1 MPASDTLQ
9 FPPSSRPF
17 LDPYLPPLSNDTNED
32 TPTSQEQK
40 KKDGLS
46 RPFTTLTFAT
56 SLDSALSL
64 APGVRTVLS
73 GPHSKAMTHYLRFR
87 HDAILIG
94 VGTANADDPGLNC
107 RIEGAG
113 GYAEEIP
120 ADDNDNNNTQKKGP
134 APDPVIQALTEGA
147 SSDPELKNL
156 MKVVAMSQSSPEQR
170 EIFQS
175 HLDRISDKHAA
186 EEAERIRRQQKTL
199 HQPRPIVVDPK
210 ASWVLHERSKIIQ
223 LVKQGKGKAP
233 YVLVSK
239 TTSPPQKARD
249 ILEKYGGK
257 YIALDPMGSSGDD
270 ACPQHFDWNTI
281 LDVLYTQEK
290 ITSLMIE
297 GGGSIINSLLSE
309 QRYSGLID
317 SVIVTIA
324 PTWLGQGGVVV
335 SPNRRVD
342 ENGCA
347 IPASRLT
354 DVKWYPFGEDVVLCG
369 RILRS

>member
-1 MPASDTLQ
+1 MSASFPPDTLH
-9 FPPSSRPF
+9 FPPLSRPF
-17 LDPYLPPLSNDTNED
+17 LDPYLPPLSDDKHNDTATER
-32 TPTSQEQK
+32 EEK
-40 KKDGLS
+40 KENGLS

-56 SLDSALSL
+56 SLDSSLSL
-64 APGVRTVLS
+64 APGVRTILS

-113 GYAEEIP
+113 GYEEVIH
-120 ADDNDNNNTQKKGP
+120 ADAADAPQKED
-134 APDPVIQALTEGA
+134 AP
-147 SSDPELKNL
+147 SDPEIQDV
-156 MKVVAMSQSSPEQR
+156 MKAVAGDQASSKQMHL
-170 EIFQS
+170 FQS
-175 HLDRISDKHAA
+175 HADRISDEQTAA
-186 EEAERIRRQQKTL
+186 DTERIRRQQGML

-210 ASWVLHERSKIIQ
+210 ARWVLHEHSKIIQ
-223 LVKQGKGKAP
+223 LVRQGKGKAP
-233 YVLVSK
+233 LVLISK
-239 TTSPPQKARD
+239 TTTPPQRTRAL
-249 ILEKYGGK
+249 LEKYGGK
-257 YIALDPMGSSGDD
+257 YIALDTVESPDD
-270 ACPQHFDWNTI
+270 DNNNNDGVPRQHFDWNAI

-342 ENGCA
+342 EDGYA

-354 DVKWYPFGEDVVLCG
+354 DVKWCPFGEDVVLCG
-369 RILRS
+369 RISKT